1 MFPDESAT
9 LKPLELLEL
18 LRGYQF
24 LEKYDLALFYEKD
37 SVVTR
42 LGTVSPLCGTLARNL
57 VCIEKCEHAY
67 EKAVNLALA
76 KQKPMVFSCRA
87 GLMNFAVPYQVGDG
101 FRYCFVGGGVRN
113 PTLDL
118 FLTEKLARSD
128 RIDGFALLESLEE
141 LPSATSQEVKD
152 AAKEVSRLLDGLVT
166 DSIQSRLLE
175 KNTEMFRTVRGIL
188 AHMEKASSQEELTG
202 LLTETLGILL
212 DIPRVAIGITSGQGK
227 DIQLS
232 GLIGMVKHLG
242 KCTERQLATLFP
254 YGDTGSV
261 LVPERELGEFFPSVV
276 AERAV
281 CLPIAS
287 ESEVLGLLAIFDGD
301 LNYRDT
307 LLVGMIT
314 DRIAAK
320 LLQFRAEE
328 SHRLETSLAGKFM
341 SVLSTLSSAE
351 NRRDLYLSILE
362 TAADLLQ
369 AASGS
374 LMLIDE
380 NGKNLRIESVLGMNL
395 QLARSM
401 SARVGRGIAG
411 KVAES
416 GEPLLVKDIEQDSR
430 VRIPNR
436 SRFKTKSFISIPLRV
451 KGAVIGVLNLSDK
464 RNGGIFCEADLELLT
479 TMARHAGVVLERTEF
494 SEKAAQL
501 EEITL
506 ADPLTG
512 LFNRRFL
519 EQRLDEE
526 LSRCGRQQQGLTILL
541 VDLDNFRVYNEL
553 CGHAAGDVV
562 LKKTA
567 RLLKGSA
574 RQMDIVTRMAG
585 ERFCIILPGTSKK
598 ESFCVAERFRR
609 EVERAGFTHEEN
621 LPLGRL
627 TVSIGI
633 ATSPANG
640 SDCRSLVG
648 SAEVALH
655 RAKLS
660 GRNRVVH
667 FDSSLAPDPKPKN
680 TPAALRPLLK
690 PKASA

>member
-1 MFPDESAT
+1 MTSDESAT
-9 LKPLELLEL
+9 LKPMELLEIL
-18 LRGYQF
+18 SGYPF

-37 SVVTR
+37 GIVTR
-42 LGTVSPLCGTLARNL
+42 LGTVSPLCGVLARNL
-57 VCIEKCEHAY
+57 VCIEKCEPSY
-67 EKAVNLALA
+67 EKAVKLALG

-118 FLTEKLARSD
+118 FLMEKLAKSD
-128 RIDGFALLESLEE
+128 KIDGFALLESLERV
-141 LPSATSQEVKD
+141 PTATSQEVKD
-152 AAKEVSRLLDGLVT
+152 TAMEVSRLLAGLVP
-166 DSIQSRLLE
+166 DSIQARLLE
-175 KNTEMFRTVRGIL
+175 KNVEMFRTVRGIL
-188 AHMEKASSQEELTG
+188 AHMEGISNPEDLMG
-202 LLTETLGILL
+202 LLSETLGILF
-212 DIPRVAIGITSGQGK
+212 DIPRVAIGITNGLGK
-227 DIQLS
+227 DVQLR
-232 GLIGMVKHLG
+232 GLIGMVKNLG
-242 KCTERQLATLFP
+242 KCTEAQLATLFP
-254 YGDTGSV
+254 YGDSGPV
-261 LVPERELGEFFPSVV
+261 LVPEKQMGEHFPSVV
-276 AERAV
+276 AERAL
-281 CLPIAS
+281 CLPITS
-287 ESEVLGLLAIFDGD
+287 GDQLLGLLAVFDDD
-301 LNYRDT
+301 LKYRDT

-314 DRIAAK
+314 DRVAAK
-320 LLQFRAEE
+320 LLQFRVEE
-328 SHRLETSLAGKFM
+328 SHRLEASLAGKFV

-369 AASGS
+369 ASSGS
-374 LMLIDE
+374 LMLIDD
-380 NGKNLRIESVLGMNL
+380 NGKNLRIESVMGMSL

-401 SARVGRGIAG
+401 SARVGRGVAG

-436 SRFKTKSFISIPLRV
+436 SRFKTKSFICIPLRV
-451 KGAVIGVLNLSDK
+451 KGSVIGVLNLSDK
-464 RNGGIFCEADLELLT
+464 RNGGIFSEADLDLLIT
-479 TMARHAGVVLERTEF
+479 VARHACVVLERTEF

-526 LSRCGRQQQGLTILL
+526 LSRCGRQQQNVTILL

-574 RQMDIVTRMAG
+574 RQMDIVTRFGG

-598 ESFCVAERFRR
+598 ESFFVAERFRR
-609 EVERAGFTHEEN
+609 EVESAGFTHEEN

-640 SDCRSLVG
+640 NDFDSLMG
-648 SAEVALH
+648 SADVALH
-655 RAKLS
+655 RAKIS

-667 FDSSLAPDPKPKN
+667 FDSSTTTQAKPSPDL
-680 TPAALRPLLK
+680 LRPLGERK
-690 PKASA
+690 VNV